1 MTPMVLS
8 ASTLQGDDVVNPGG
22 EKLGKLK
29 EVMIDITTGNVGYA
43 VLSRGGV
50 MGMGEKLFAVP
61 WSIMTVDGDN
71 EQIVLD
77 VTEEFLDGA
86 PGFDPDHWPEFSSPA
101 WGEDIHRHY
110 GIEPYWSTDSDDTTL
125 PPLT

>member
-8 ASTLQGDDVVNPGG
+8 ASTLEGDDVVNPGG

-29 EVMIDITTGNVGYA
+29 EVMIDITTGSVSYA

-50 MGMGEKLFAVP
+50 MGMGEKLFAIP

-77 VTEEFLDGA
+77 VTEDFLDAA
-86 PGFDPDHWPEFSSPA
+86 PGFDPDHWPEFSSA
-101 WGEDIHRHY
+101 EWGEDIHRHY
-110 GIEPYWSTDSDDTTL
+110 GIEPYWSAEADETI

>member
-1 MTPMVLS
+1 MTPTVLS
-8 ASTLQGDDVVNPGG
+8 ASTLEGDDVVNPGG

-29 EVMIDITTGNVGYA
+29 ELMIDITTGSVGYA

-50 MGMGEKLFAVP
+50 MGMGEKLFAIP

-77 VTEEFLDGA
+77 VTEDFLDTA
-86 PGFDPDHWPEFSSPA
+86 PGFDPDNWPEFSSPT

-110 GIEPYWSTDSDDTTL
+110 GVEPSGRGTPDGTV

>member
-8 ASTLQGDDVVNPGG
+8 ASTLEGDDVVNPGG

-50 MGMGEKLFAVP
+50 MGMGEKLFAIP
-61 WSIMTVDGDN
+61 WSIMTVDGES

-77 VTEEFLDGA
+77 VTEDFLDAA
-86 PGFDPDHWPEFSSPA
+86 PGFDPDHWPEFSSPE

-110 GIEPYWSTDSDDTTL
+110 GIEPYWNSEADETL